1 MKRYI
6 PPEVLAEVKKIDL
19 FTYLKTYEPHELVH
33 VAGNEYCLKSD
44 RSVKISNGFWND
56 FSKGYGGKSALSY
69 FEKAIYHDYIEA
81 GFYILE
87 KMKIRPINYDE
98 IEQNS
103 FRKLEEK
110 VLVLPQKSPTNFK
123 VISYLMSRCI
133 DKDII
138 NYCIK
143 NNFIYEDLPYHN
155 VVFVRL

>member
-1 MKRYI
+1 MKKYI
-6 PPEVLAEVKKIDL
+6 PPEILVEVKKIDL
-19 FTYLKTYEPHELVH
+19 FTYLKIYEPDELVH

-44 RSVKISNGFWND
+44 RSVKLSNGLWID

-69 FEKAIYHDYIEA
+69 FEKAKGYDYVEA
-81 GFYILE
+81 ALNILE
-87 KMKIRPINYDE
+87 KTKIIPINYEE

-103 FRKLEEK
+103 ISKVEEK
-110 VLVLPQKSPTNFK
+110 VLVLPKKSSTNYK
-123 VISYLMSRCI
+123 IISYLMSRCI

-138 NYCIK
+138 DYCIK